1 MVIVLESVS
10 FAIIIAIS
18 CCYSTTFKN
27 IVNNDE
33 SLILDNYHIKQNSE
47 NFSQPLNEK
56 GIRLYR
62 YYMISIYIFRKFSYI
77 FNNAIQYIF
86 SDKTNA

>member
-1 MVIVLESVS
+1 MRKLFRNDQNVIVLESVS

-56 GIRLYR
+56 GICLYR
-62 YYMISIYIFRKFSYI
+62 YIMISIFIAFSKCSFI
-77 FNNAIQYIF
+77 VDNTI
-86 SDKTNA
+86 

>member
-1 MVIVLESVS
+1 MRKLFRNDQNVIVLESVS
-10 FAIIIAIS
+10 FGIIIAFS

-62 YYMISIYIFRKFSYI
+62 YIIISIYHVTNFSFI
-77 FNNAIQYIF
+77 VHNTI
-86 SDKTNA
+86 